1 MIIRFGLF
9 IIVIVKRKK
18 NNKNKNNIV
27 VATTS
32 GLKVKPVVGVEEMNE
47 LTNQTT
53 IYRTYEK
60 NKRLKVNNKQHFFET
75 FDRNVF
81 LSVFQSNCRSFVQS
95 VSLFHSMS

>member
-9 IIVIVKRKK
+9 IIVIVKRKKK

-32 GLKVKPVVGVEEMNE
+32 GLKVKPVVGGEEMNE

-53 IYRTYEK
+53 I
-60 NKRLKVNNKQHFFET
+60 
-75 FDRNVF
+75 
-81 LSVFQSNCRSFVQS
+81 
-95 VSLFHSMS
+95 